1 MSTTETTGTITVR
14 KVPADCLDTLK
25 RMAKDNNR
33 SMEAEVRSLLEDCTT
48 EYLAHRITTSADL
61 VAEMQRLLD
70 GDGLGPD
77 EELCPPRNTYDFGP
91 RPVDLGL
98 GDDDDDREDDDDHR
112 P

>member
-1 MSTTETTGTITVR
+1 MTVTESTGTGTITVR
-14 KVPADCLDTLK
+14 KVPAECMDALK
-25 RMAKDNNR
+25 KMAKDNNR

-48 EYLAHRITTSADL
+48 EYLAHRITTNADL
-61 VAEMQRLLD
+61 VEEMWRILD
-70 GDGLGPD
+70 GNGLGPD

-98 GDDDDDREDDDDHR
+98 DDDDDQEDEHDR